1 MSLAAKIKMKKLEQ
15 LKAAQAAAAAQH
27 EQAEAVRAER
37 QSARRAQPFDQD
49 KLVEVAAVHAPSV
62 SAAAIT
68 RQRKAARLAVENDGA
83 AGLAPDRSADGEGA
97 SDYELLLAAL
107 GEDEAALKRLSGN
120 SRREAMKAD
129 LIGKYDPHVD
139 ATLAAAVDTGTAV
152 QDEIVAMMLIWRFD
166 IGDWERGLDIAEH
179 MLRHGL
185 RLPVMKNFQRTP
197 ATIIAEQV
205 AEAAL
210 TADKVGK
217 DFDLKH
223 LHRAMQLTADFDMPD
238 QVRAKIAKAAALH
251 ILREAAKA
259 DDDADAVADGK
270 PVAARTMALDLLRRA
285 IELDKG
291 SGVVKHIERT
301 ESWLKKN
308 GGVVDD
314 DKANANADPAG
325 AGDNPPPAEQV

>member
-1 MSLAAKIKMKKLEQ
+1 MSLAAKMKMKKLALLASVQ
-15 LKAAQAAAAAQH
+15 SAAAAQR
-27 EQAEAVRAER
+27 EQAEQAKAER
-37 QSARRAQPFDQD
+37 LAERRAQPFDQPD
-49 KLVEVAAVHAPSV
+49 LAPAAPVHAPNA

-83 AGLAPDRSADGEGA
+83 AGLAPDRRADGEGA

-107 GEDEAALKRLSGN
+107 GEDEATLKRISGN
-120 SRREAMKAD
+120 SLRESMKAD
-129 LIGKYDPHVD
+129 LIGKYDAHVD
-139 ATLAAAVDTGTAV
+139 GTLAAAVDTGTAV

-166 IGDWERGLDIAEH
+166 IGDWQRGLDIAEH

-185 RLPVMKNFQRTP
+185 RLPAIKNFQRTP

-217 DFDLKH
+217 DFELEY
-223 LHRAMQLTADFDMPD
+223 LHRAAQLTADFDMPD
-238 QVRAKIAKAAALH
+238 QVRAKIAKATALH
-251 ILREAAKA
+251 LLREAAKA
-259 DDDADAVADGK
+259 DEDAEAVAEGK
-270 PVAARTMALDLLRRA
+270 PVAARYMALDLLRRA

-291 SGVVKHIERT
+291 CGVVKHIERT
-301 ESWLKKN
+301 ESWLKKH

-314 DKANANADPAG
+314 DKANANTAG
-325 AGDNPPPAEQV
+325 AGDNPPPAE

>member
-15 LKAAQAAAAAQH
+15 QKAAQAAAAAQR

-49 KLVEVAAVHAPSV
+49 KPVAVAIVHAPST

-68 RQRKAARLAVENDGA
+68 RQRKAARLAVEKEGA
-83 AGLAPDRSADGEGA
+83 AGLAPDRGQTSEGA

-107 GEDEAALKRLSGN
+107 GEDEAALKRISGN

-129 LIGKYDPHVD
+129 LVGKYDAHVD
-139 ATLAAAVDTGTAV
+139 ATLAASIDTGTAV

-166 IGDWERGLDIAEH
+166 IGDWQRGLDIAEH
-179 MLRHGL
+179 MLRYGL
-185 RLPVMKNFQRTP
+185 RLPAIKNFQRTP

-217 DFDLKH
+217 DFEPQH
-223 LHRAMQLTADFDMPD
+223 LHRAAQLTADFDMPD
-238 QVRAKIAKAAALH
+238 QVRAKIAKATAMHL
-251 ILREAAKA
+251 LREAAKA
-259 DDDADAVADGK
+259 DDDAEAVEAGS
-270 PVAARTMALDLLRRA
+270 PATARAQALLLLRRA
-285 IELDKG
+285 LELDKG
-291 SGVVKHIERT
+291 CGVLKHIERT
-301 ESWLKKN
+301 ENWLKKH
-308 GGVVDD
+308 GG
-314 DKANANADPAG
+314 AAADAAPAAG
-325 AGDNPPPAEQV
+325 EGDNPPPAQ